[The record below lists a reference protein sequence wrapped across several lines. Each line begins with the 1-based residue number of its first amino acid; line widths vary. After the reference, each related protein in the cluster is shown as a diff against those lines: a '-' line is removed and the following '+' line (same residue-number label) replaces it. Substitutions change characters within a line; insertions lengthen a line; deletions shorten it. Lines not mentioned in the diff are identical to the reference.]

1 MAVYRKPSY
10 TASKGRNAQAIV
22 AEPIGLGGFPIAPR
36 YGNKMRRPAHQPGRR
51 SRDAAKGNPMR
62 ISKLVILGAAAALLA
77 LPASAQTTQTTPSK
91 PSTSIPAAK
100 PAAAAP
106 LVDINSASAE
116 DLDKLPGIG
125 KSRADAIIK
134 GRPYKGKDD
143 LVNRKILAPGV
154 YNGIKNKI
162 IAKQG

>member
-1 MAVYRKPSY
+1 
-10 TASKGRNAQAIV
+10 
-22 AEPIGLGGFPIAPR
+22 
-36 YGNKMRRPAHQPGRR
+36 
-51 SRDAAKGNPMR
+51 MR
-62 ISKLVILGAAAALLA
+62 ISRLVILGAVAALLA
-77 LPASAQTTQTTPSK
+77 LPVSAQTTQPTPSK
-91 PSTSIPAAK
+91 SSTGMPAVR
-100 PAAAAP
+100 PAPAAP

-125 KSRADAIIK
+125 QSRANAIIK

-143 LVNRKILAPGV
+143 LVNKKILTPGV

>member
-1 MAVYRKPSY
+1 
-10 TASKGRNAQAIV
+10 
-22 AEPIGLGGFPIAPR
+22 
-36 YGNKMRRPAHQPGRR
+36 
-51 SRDAAKGNPMR
+51 MR
-62 ISKLVILGAAAALLA
+62 ISKLVILGAVTTLLA
-77 LPASAQTTQTTPSK
+77 LPASAQTPQTTPTK
-91 PSTSIPAAK
+91 PSTSMMAAK
-100 PAAAAP
+100 PAPAAP

-143 LVNRKILAPGV
+143 LVNKKILTPGV
-154 YNGIKNKI
+154 YNGIKGKI

>member
-1 MAVYRKPSY
+1 
-10 TASKGRNAQAIV
+10 
-22 AEPIGLGGFPIAPR
+22 
-36 YGNKMRRPAHQPGRR
+36 
-51 SRDAAKGNPMR
+51 MR
-62 ISKLVILGAAAALLA
+62 ISRLVILGAVAALLA
-77 LPASAQTTQTTPSK
+77 LPVSAQTTQPTPSK
-91 PSTSIPAAK
+91 SSTGMPAAK
-100 PAAAAP
+100 PAPAAP

-125 KSRADAIIK
+125 QSRANAIIK

-143 LVNRKILAPGV
+143 LVNKKILTPGV

>member
-1 MAVYRKPSY
+1 
-10 TASKGRNAQAIV
+10 
-22 AEPIGLGGFPIAPR
+22 
-36 YGNKMRRPAHQPGRR
+36 
-51 SRDAAKGNPMR
+51 MR
-62 ISKLVILGAAAALLA
+62 ISKLVILGALTALLA
-77 LPASAQTTQTTPSK
+77 MPASAQTPQTTTTK
-91 PSTSIPAAK
+91 PSPTLTTAK

-116 DLDKLPGIG
+116 DLDKLPGVG

-143 LVNRKILAPGV
+143 LVNKKILTPGV